1 MGSNPG
7 SRGLPGGGNG
17 NPLQYSGLENSMDR
31 RAWKAT
37 VHGTTKRWTRLSTCV
52 FLVNIFT
59 NNVNENIEYVIIDD
73 VDYSCK
79 GQGGPIADR

>member
-1 MGSNPG
+1 
-7 SRGLPGGGNG
+7 
-17 NPLQYSGLENSMDR
+17 MDR

-37 VHGTTKRWTRLSTCV
+37 VHGITKRWTRLSTYV

-73 VDYSCK
+73 IDYNCK
-79 GQGGPIADR
+79 G